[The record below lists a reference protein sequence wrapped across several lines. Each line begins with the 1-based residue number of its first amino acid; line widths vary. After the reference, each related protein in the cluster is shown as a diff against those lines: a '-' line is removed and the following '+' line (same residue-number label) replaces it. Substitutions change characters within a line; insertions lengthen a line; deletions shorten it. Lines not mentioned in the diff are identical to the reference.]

1 MPQFVCSNCISSN
14 VECTHRGTMTKDEY
28 SPISMQSLVEEI
40 LTSSPRYCV
49 PDSKEV
55 VQQMIIDL
63 ATYSRN
69 LENRISTLVKKLSAM
84 NSQVLVDA
92 PTLTDE
98 NAESGYYS
106 DDNNSIRWLS
116 GFMSNISIQRE
127 DDGRKKKKRFFGN
140 SSTMALLKSIWR
152 LPDQSS
158 PEGFR
163 SDKESESESE
173 SEYPSDVETIA
184 TTPECSK
191 VYPVPSQIK
200 LHTEPLLDF
209 IFPTHDLILSLSRT
223 YFDYVQIT
231 VPFLHR
237 PTFERGL
244 SERLYLTNRE
254 FGALV
259 LSVCACGA
267 RGSSDPRV
275 YSEDPKK
282 NAKAGYEWYT
292 QIEPMR
298 GWNCLEPISLF
309 ELQTNINYMFFVPLW
324 LPNWSTLAHT
334 IRAAQELETEKEL
347 WKRAFWLLVAFDIYL
362 GDYLGRPGL
371 MVPED
376 YDLDLPIECDDEY
389 WPSEQSDPGKA
400 FKQPE
405 GKPSLLSHWI
415 GRLKLFT
422 IFKYSQ
428 RTIYAARRPQF
439 IMGSDEDWRQKVI
452 AQIDSSLN
460 SWVEK
465 IPSHPNAITP
475 KVRWDSHS
483 ILTDDP
489 EQEDQLSKDRKRIFA
504 TQAAALY
511 SMYYFFQIQLHRP
524 FITKTSGVSTTSA
537 ADESSSANA
546 SVHMAI
552 CVNAARSCI
561 HLLDVYSQKYKTPP
575 IPHIYVRLFSSA
587 VILVL
592 NISSGR
598 LTGLSRNS
606 TTDRESVYKCIEILR
621 RFEGKWQVNR
631 RCRCSGVSPGAGPS
645 QSSFAVSQNP
655 NATSNPVAIGGSST
669 QHSASVIPTSSCS
682 NAEDSF
688 PTPSSFSS
696 SITYTDSGVGPSM
709 DTHRSDDTITVA
721 NDDQHLDSFHLFDGT
736 SAESSWN
743 FNNSGYP
750 QEETTSDIPNFDSS
764 FPEFTLSSCGQNEL
778 NGQPLQPYLS
788 DSGQSQNRFA
798 IFQVPQQ
805 NFEAEL
811 FRELEMMGESTVF
824 DFGREQNESGESSN
838 N

>member
-1 MPQFVCSNCISSN
+1 
-14 VECTHRGTMTKDEY
+14 
-28 SPISMQSLVEEI
+28 
-40 LTSSPRYCV
+40 
-49 PDSKEV
+49 
-55 VQQMIIDL
+55 
-63 ATYSRN
+63 
-69 LENRISTLVKKLSAM
+69 
-84 NSQVLVDA
+84 
-92 PTLTDE
+92 
-98 NAESGYYS
+98 
-106 DDNNSIRWLS
+106 
-116 GFMSNISIQRE
+116 
-127 DDGRKKKKRFFGN
+127 
-140 SSTMALLKSIWR
+140 
-152 LPDQSS
+152 
-158 PEGFR
+158 
-163 SDKESESESE
+163 
-173 SEYPSDVETIA
+173 
-184 TTPECSK
+184 
-191 VYPVPSQIK
+191 
-200 LHTEPLLDF
+200 LDF

-237 PTFERGL
+237 PIFERGL
-244 SERLYLTNRE
+244 SERLYLTSRE

-298 GWNCLEPISLF
+298 DWNCLKPISLF

-324 LPNWSTLAHT
+324 LPNWSILAHT
-334 IRAAQELETEKEL
+334 IRAAQDLGIHRKRWYTQNCLSETEKEL

-389 WPSEQSDPGKA
+389 WPSEQSDPSKA

-465 IPSHPNAITP
+465 IPSH
-475 KVRWDSHS
+475 H
-483 ILTDDP
+483 
-489 EQEDQLSKDRKRIFA
+489 QLSKDRKRIFA

-524 FITKTSGVSTTSA
+524 FITKMSGASTTSA
-537 ADESSSANA
+537 TESSSANA

-621 RFEGKWQVNR
+621 RFEGK
-631 RCRCSGVSPGAGPS
+631 
-645 QSSFAVSQNP
+645 
-655 NATSNPVAIGGSST
+655 
-669 QHSASVIPTSSCS
+669 
-682 NAEDSF
+682 
-688 PTPSSFSS
+688 
-696 SITYTDSGVGPSM
+696 
-709 DTHRSDDTITVA
+709 
-721 NDDQHLDSFHLFDGT
+721 
-736 SAESSWN
+736 
-743 FNNSGYP
+743 
-750 QEETTSDIPNFDSS
+750 
-764 FPEFTLSSCGQNEL
+764 
-778 NGQPLQPYLS
+778 
-788 DSGQSQNRFA
+788 
-798 IFQVPQQ
+798 
-805 NFEAEL
+805 
-811 FRELEMMGESTVF
+811 
-824 DFGREQNESGESSN
+824 
-838 N
+838 